1 MPFRLSLDRDRLYP
15 TTASR
20 ATLKADSKDESER
33 ATVNIRGSSSRGE
46 GKPALVLSLES
57 LDNPETG
64 RKTEKAPC

>member
-33 ATVNIRGSSSRGE
+33 Q
-46 GKPALVLSLES
+46 L
-57 LDNPETG
+57 
-64 RKTEKAPC
+64 